1 MDLLVRNLV
10 LCMNMNNQT
19 KKTDAMLVNRGAM
32 NNAIEAVAN
41 ETSGEKFTFV
51 ETEPLLSAYCRAEL
65 LQTLGK
71 LAVSGASPEVVRGV
85 GADIHRLIKVT
96 ATAMKSGYSIL
107 LEDFL
112 PEFAAPTADPHTQ
125 SADGTESGQ

>member
-1 MDLLVRNLV
+1 MDRE
-10 LCMNMNNQT
+10 
-19 KKTDAMLVNRGAM
+19 K
-32 NNAIEAVAN
+32 
-41 ETSGEKFTFV
+41 ETSGENLDAMLINQVVLGKAIEAAIDMTPDEKMIFI

-85 GADIHRLIKVT
+85 GADIHRLVTVT
-96 ATAMKSGYSIL
+96 ASAMKSGYCEL

-112 PEFAAPTADPHTQ
+112 PELLFFMR
-125 SADGTESGQ
+125 SG

>member
-1 MDLLVRNLV
+1 MAHE
-10 LCMNMNNQT
+10 
-19 KKTDAMLVNRGAM
+19 K
-32 NNAIEAVAN
+32 
-41 ETSGEKFTFV
+41 ETSGENLDAILINQDVLGRAVEAAIDMSPDEKLIFV

-85 GADIHRLIKVT
+85 GADIHRLITVT
-96 ATAMKSGYSIL
+96 ATAMKSGYSDL

-112 PEFAAPTADPHTQ
+112 PEFAAVTTE
-125 SADGTESGQ
+125 SEKKSEEGTEADH